1 MNEES
6 SIERIARRGRTAG
19 MCVRVCIIGET
30 DGLVMGQAPVRQG
43 INMFEIDGEIMT
55 IYAISYGTVVPG

>member
-1 MNEES
+1 
-6 SIERIARRGRTAG
+6 

-30 DGLVMGQAPVRQG
+30 DGLGMGQAPVRQG